1 MGRIGVG
8 IDQRNRQRLNVLLLE
23 LFQLFGQSRFIQ
35 LSHHRAV
42 SAHTLIRLNR
52 ARQRSQRLALVV
64 DHPTT
69 EPAGHIGSRNLQYLL
84 IAFSGH
90 QSDFS
95 AGAGQDR
102 VSRDRSAVHHL
113 RDFGGI
119 HPGVVTDLCDTVH
132 HTDRG
137 ISRRTRDFRGMDGTR
152 FFINE
157 NQVGK
162 CAADVDT
169 KTIRHIGLLL
179 LLIF

>member
-84 IAFSGH
+84 IAFSSH

-179 LLIF
+179 L